1 MSSKSSSPPEG
12 FSVRRANLDDAQAA
26 AAIVGAEEI
35 ALRGESDFGQA
46 DLVDFWRA
54 ANLGDASWVIERER
68 IPVGFAACI
77 ERDAESMCWIT
88 VHPDMSGRGLSSW
101 LLARGEERALV
112 ASSRNLRLGALA
124 GNAAAQRLFADQGYR
139 EARHYFTMR
148 IDLGHDLER
157 PVWPEGIG
165 VATFR
170 PEDARAVHAALDE
183 AFAKEWG
190 WHSLPFEEWREHR
203 LEAPHTDVSL
213 WFIAWEGAEIAGVAR
228 CEDDRDGGGWVGAIG
243 VRKPWR
249 GRGIGRALLLHAFGE
264 FRRRGDPHVGL
275 GVDAENPTGATRLY
289 ESVGMRVVK
298 EDVIFEKDLA

>member
-1 MSSKSSSPPEG
+1 MSSSPPEG
-12 FSVRRANLDDAQAA
+12 LSVRAAALDDVVAA
-26 AAIVGAEEI
+26 AAIVRAEEV

-46 DLVDFWRA
+46 DMVDFWRA
-54 ANLGDASWVIERER
+54 SNLGDASWVVERER
-68 IPVGFAACI
+68 STVGFAACI

-88 VHPDMSGRGLSSW
+88 VHPDVSGRGLSAW

-112 ASSRNLRLGALA
+112 ASSRTLRVGAIA
-124 GNAAAQRLFADQGYR
+124 ENAAARRLFADRGYR

-148 IDLGHDLER
+148 INLEHELER
-157 PVWPEGIG
+157 PVWPAGIG

-170 PEDARAVHAALDE
+170 PEDARSVHAALNE
-183 AFAKEWG
+183 AFAEEWG

-213 WFIAWEGAEIAGVAR
+213 WFIAWEGDEVAGVAR
-228 CEDDRDGGGWVGAIG
+228 CEDNRDGGGWVGAIG

-249 GRGIGRALLLHAFGE
+249 GRGVGRALLLHAFGE
-264 FRRRGDPHVGL
+264 FRRRGDSRVGL

-289 ESVGMRVVK
+289 ESVGMRVIK
-298 EDVIFEKDLA
+298 EDVIFEKDLG

>member
-1 MSSKSSSPPEG
+1 MSSSPPDG
-12 FSVRRANLDDAQAA
+12 LSVRRANLDDVEAA
-26 AAIVGAEEI
+26 AAIVRAEEV
-35 ALRGESDFGQA
+35 ALRGESGFGQA

-54 ANLGDASWVIERER
+54 ANLGDASWVAEQER

-88 VHPDMSGRGLSSW
+88 VHPDLSGRGLSSW
-101 LLARGEERALV
+101 LLAHGEERALV
-112 ASSRNLRLGALA
+112 VSSPSLRVGALA
-124 GNAAAQRLFADQGYR
+124 ENAAAQRLLADQGYR
-139 EARHYFTMR
+139 EARRYFTMR
-148 IDLGHDLER
+148 IDLGHELER

-170 PEDARAVHAALDE
+170 PEDARVVHAALDE
-183 AFAKEWG
+183 AFAEEWG

-213 WFIAWEGAEIAGVAR
+213 WFIAWEGAEVAAVAR
-228 CEDDRDGGGWVGAIG
+228 CEDNRDGGGWVGAIG

-249 GRGIGRALLLHAFGE
+249 GRGVGRALLLHAFGE
-264 FRRRGDPHVGL
+264 FRRRGDRHVGL

-289 ESVGMRVVK
+289 ESVGMRVIK
-298 EDVIFEKDLA
+298 EDVIFEKDLT

>member
-1 MSSKSSSPPEG
+1 MSSSPPEG
-12 FSVRRANLDDAQAA
+12 LSVRRATLDDVEAA
-26 AAIVGAEEI
+26 AAIVHAEEV
-35 ALRGESDFGQA
+35 ALRGDSEFGQA

-54 ANLGDASWVIERER
+54 SNLCDASWVVERER
-68 IPVGFAACI
+68 FPVGFAACI
-77 ERDAESMCWIT
+77 EREAESMCWIT
-88 VHPDMSGRGLSSW
+88 VHPDVAGRGLSSW

-112 ASSRNLRLGALA
+112 ASSRSLRLGAIA
-124 GNAAAQRLFADQGYR
+124 ENAAAQRLFADRGYR

-148 IDLGHDLER
+148 INLDRGLER
-157 PVWPEGIG
+157 PVWPDGIS

-183 AFAKEWG
+183 AFAEEWG
-190 WHSLPFEEWREHR
+190 WHSLSFEEWREHR

-213 WFIAWEGAEIAGVAR
+213 WFVAWEGGEVAGVAR

-249 GRGIGRALLLHAFGE
+249 GRGIGRALLLHAFAE
-264 FRRRGDPHVGL
+264 FGRRGDPHVGL

-289 ESVGMRVVK
+289 ESVGMRVIK
-298 EDVIFEKDLA
+298 EDVIFEKDLR